1 MTVAIRR
8 GEHRAV
14 RLAAAGGLL
23 IIVVGLAAL
32 WEQSRITAVFVQSL
46 HLPGT
51 PQPAASAVDGLPGAI
66 AAVAALAA
74 LIAALLLV
82 RGGRRVLAMAA
93 VVSAFAAIMTV
104 EVVATSELMG
114 VSIGQVVVTPVAA
127 AVAVVGG
134 ASVAIGA
141 AVLGWLTTPSEVST
155 EIRYMPPP
163 THQG

>member
-1 MTVAIRR
+1 MTIAIRGR
-8 GEHRAV
+8 EHRAV

-51 PQPAASAVDGLPGAI
+51 PPPAPSVVDGLPGAT
-66 AAVAALAA
+66 AVIAALAA
-74 LIAALLLV
+74 LLAALLLV

-93 VVSAFAAIMTV
+93 VVSAVAAIATV
-104 EVVATSELMG
+104 EVVATSELLE

-134 ASVAIGA
+134 ASIAIGA
-141 AVLGWLTTPSEVST
+141 AVLGWLATPSEVST